1 MLYRPADKP
10 PNLTYEAARSHFKQC
25 ADISYPP
32 SISIVTRVLDDGF
45 EWIMSDKSRRR
56 YYHREMGDPYVW
68 EDSVWV
74 RDLNS
79 AVRYYTRATG
89 VGSGSGIVYR
99 FVRDQEEVARR
110 CADALYVL
118 RQGIPPESAEEAEAF
133 KVVAEKY
140 RAAAPPP
147 EFPEEARRAL
157 VQAESAVREK
167 RLEDAVD
174 RYGEALKIAAWW
186 PEGRFNRAMILGDL
200 ERYTEAMREMKRYLV
215 LVPRAFNARD
225 AQDKI
230 YEWEDKVSR
239 K

>member
-1 MLYRPADKP
+1 
-10 PNLTYEAARSHFKQC
+10 
-25 ADISYPP
+25 
-32 SISIVTRVLDDGF
+32 
-45 EWIMSDKSRRR
+45 MSDKSTRRF
-56 YYHREMGDPYVW
+56 YHRDMSDPYVW

-79 AVRYYTRATG
+79 AVRYYTRTNG
-89 VGSGSGIVYR
+89 VGSGRGLAYR

-118 RQGIPPESAEEAEAF
+118 RRGVPAETAEEAETF
-133 KVVAEKY
+133 KVVVEKY

-147 EFPEEARRAL
+147 EFPEEARRAR
-157 VQAESAVREK
+157 VQAESALRDK
-167 RLEDAVD
+167 RLDDAVE
-174 RYGEALKIAAWW
+174 RYEEALKIAAWW
-186 PEGRFNRAMILGDL
+186 PEGRFNRALILGDL
-200 ERYTEAMREMKRYLV
+200 ERYAEAMREMKRYLA
-215 LVPRAFNARD
+215 LVPEAPNARA